1 MRLNKYFK
9 YSIFVLSLVVFSCSL
24 LGSEDKISVTNHHS
38 STVFVAVWDFESS
51 NTVDPAPAFPV
62 ESNHISAFPIK
73 PAVSSTLSKN
83 EIQGD
88 SDAEKLRLFLWEVKG
103 DSAYYQKSFTFT
115 SQEINIR
122 HGADGYFVD

>member
-1 MRLNKYFK
+1 MRLNKYYIFIL
-9 YSIFVLSLVVFSCSL
+9 SIAVLGCSL
-24 LGSEDKISVTNHHS
+24 LGSEDKISLTNHHS
-38 STVFVAVWDFESS
+38 STVFVGVWDFESS
-51 NTVDPAPAFPV
+51 NTVDPAPAF
-62 ESNHISAFPIK
+62 SIDATHISVFPIK
-73 PAVSSTLSKN
+73 PGASSTLSKN
-83 EIQGD
+83 EIQGN